1 VQRLNL
7 KYVLPVLQPYF
18 FIKTFFA
25 MKVYTGLFAVL
36 FLICTTAVM
45 AQEQASSKVVVIAKI
60 KNEDGV
66 MTTVTRV
73 MDGEQADAYV
83 KSMESDL
90 DGQEFTIDL
99 KGVEDGQSITADKI
113 IIIDRSSDEKEC
125 NIRVNRETT
134 ELFKMIER
142 HTGEQMDNLAKE
154 EFFVRGGQWKQSTWS
169 PAAGNMTK
177 RAILGVYAE
186 GEPNDKGVVITGL
199 TSKSGAAAAGISE
212 GDIIQTVDGKS
223 TVVMGSIGGI
233 LSTRKPGEQVEVT
246 YLRDGQS
253 RKVMVVLG
261 ESTDWNW
268 TNGRVERDPCQV
280 FIGVYTSTNS
290 DGDGVDVNGI
300 ISGTPAETSG
310 VQRGDVIIEM
320 DGISV
325 NTHNELLTERNK
337 HKPGQEFTLTI
348 LRNGAVMDIDTRFKA
363 CSTDVKQ
370 APIEE
375 EIPQELVVEELPAAI
390 DAPVVNTEIPKLNL
404 EVFQAFPNPTTGV
417 ITMRFQAEAMTTVIQ
432 IADVTGKIIFQD
444 NLNNFDGYYDRQIDL
459 TGSVPGTMT
468 LTIRQGK
475 QVFTQALVLITRA

>member
-1 VQRLNL
+1 
-7 KYVLPVLQPYF
+7 
-18 FIKTFFA
+18 
-25 MKVYTGLFAVL
+25 MKFYTGLLAVL

-45 AQEQASSKVVVIAKI
+45 AQEQSSSKVVVIAKI

-66 MTTVTRV
+66 TTTVTRV
-73 MDGEQADAYV
+73 VDGEQADAYV

-90 DGQEFTIDL
+90 DGQQFTIDL

-113 IIIDRSSDEKEC
+113 IIIDRSSDKKEC
-125 NIRVNRETT
+125 NIRVNGETT
-134 ELFKMIER
+134 QLFKMIER

-154 EFFVRGGQWKQSTWS
+154 EFFVRGGQWKQSTWG
-169 PAAGNMTK
+169 PEAGNMTK

-186 GEPNDKGVVITGL
+186 GEPNTQGVVITGL
-199 TSKSGAAAAGISE
+199 TSKSGAGAAGIQE
-212 GDIIQTVDGKS
+212 GDIIQTIDGKS
-223 TVVMGSIGGI
+223 TVVMGSIRGI
-233 LSTRKPGEQVEVT
+233 LSNRKPGDQVEVT
-246 YLRDGQS
+246 YLHDGQS

-290 DGDGVDVNGI
+290 NGDGVDVNGV

-310 VQRGDVIIEM
+310 IQRGDVIIEM
-320 DGISV
+320 DGVPV

-337 HKPGQEFTLTI
+337 HKPGQEFTLTV
-348 LRNGAVMDIDTRFKA
+348 LRNGATIDVDARFKL
-363 CSTDVKQ
+363 CPTDTKPEVV
-370 APIEE
+370 AEE
-375 EIPQELVVEELPAAI
+375 VPQELVVEVPPAAI
-390 DAPVVNTEIPKLNL
+390 DAPVVNTEISKLNL
-404 EVFQAFPNPTTGV
+404 EVFQAFPNPTTGL
-417 ITMRFQAEAMTTVIQ
+417 ITMRFQADALPTVVQ

>member
-1 VQRLNL
+1 
-7 KYVLPVLQPYF
+7 
-18 FIKTFFA
+18 
-25 MKVYTGLFAVL
+25 MKFYTGLLAVL

-45 AQEQASSKVVVIAKI
+45 AQDQASSKVVVIAKI

-66 MTTVTRV
+66 TTTVTRV
-73 MDGEQADAYV
+73 VDGEQADAYV
-83 KSMESDL
+83 KSLESDL
-90 DGQEFTIDL
+90 TGQEFNIKTTEI
-99 KGVEDGQSITADKI
+99 KEGENFTADKV
-113 IIIDRSSDEKEC
+113 IIIDRSTDKKEC
-125 NIRVNRETT
+125 NIRVNGEMT

-169 PAAGNMTK
+169 PEAGNMTK

-186 GEPNDKGVVITGL
+186 GEPNTQGVVITGL
-199 TSKSGAAAAGISE
+199 TSKSGAAAAGITE

-223 TVVMGSIGGI
+223 TVVMGSIRGI
-233 LSTRKPGEQVEVT
+233 LSNHKPGDQVEVT
-246 YLRDGQS
+246 YLRNGQS
-253 RKVMVVLG
+253 NKVMVVLG

-280 FIGVYTSTNS
+280 FIGVYTSTNH
-290 DGDGVDVNGI
+290 DGTGVDVNGI
-300 ISGTPAETSG
+300 ISGTPAEASG

-320 DGISV
+320 DGIPV

-348 LRNGAVMDIDTRFKA
+348 MRNGAVMDIDARFKL
-363 CSTDVKQ
+363 CPTDTKPEAVT
-370 APIEE
+370 EE
-375 EIPQELVVEELPAAI
+375 VPQELVVEEPPAAI
-390 DAPVVNTEIPKLNL
+390 DAPVINTEIPKLNL

-417 ITMRFQAEAMTTVIQ
+417 INMRFQAEALPTVVQ